1 MVDIEV
7 PRDRTGR
14 YNLNKVRNLEMR
26 CESMK
31 HRKRRN
37 ARTAERRTL
46 QAIGDV
52 LCGRRHR
59 RTKPETPGSNLLVL
73 LLVTR
78 NMQHEVMSTSDT
90 VPETIKHSKTV

>member
-1 MVDIEV
+1 MVDVDV
-7 PRDRTGR
+7 PRDQTGG

-31 HRKRRN
+31 HRKGRN

-52 LCGRRHR
+52 LCGPRHR

-90 VPETIKHSKTV
+90 VPETIKHSNTV